1 MTAMTVR
8 LKRIHDPAARDDG
21 YRVLV
26 DRIWPRGLR
35 RADAAIDAWLKEIAP
50 STGLRKWFGHDPARW
65 DEFLQQYHR
74 ELDERPDLVAEL
86 AERARQGT
94 VTLCY
99 AARDREH
106 NNAVALKAYLERSRD
121 GA

>member
-1 MTAMTVR
+1 MTAMTFR

-26 DRIWPRGLR
+26 DRVWPRGLR
-35 RADAAIDAWLKEIAP
+35 KADAAIDAWMKEIAP
-50 STGLRKWFGHDPARW
+50 STELRKWFGHDPARW
-65 DEFLQQYHR
+65 DEFRRRYHA
-74 ELDERPDLVAEL
+74 ELDALPERVAEL
-86 AERARQGT
+86 RDRASKGA

-106 NNAVALKAYLERSRD
+106 NNAVALKQYLERPRS
-121 GA
+121 GQ